1 MRKMLIVGLA
11 AAVSAWAYPQEEGGS
26 GGGSGGGGD
35 VVIAVRVAAAVAAV
49 HIASGAAVQTRDWD
63 WKGRVDRG
71 DVIEIRGVNGSVR
84 AERTS
89 GGEVEVV
96 ARIRSRKSDPES
108 VRMEVVEHAGGVTVC
123 AVYPSKDR
131 DRPNECGGR
140 RGQNVRDNDVVVDFT
155 VRVPSGV
162 RFDGRTVNGD
172 VDVGRLDADVEARTV
187 NGSVDISSSGLA
199 EASTVNG
206 SITASMGRADWEG
219 KLSFTTVNGSVTLE
233 FPADLS
239 CEVDVST
246 VNGSVSSD
254 FPITVTGRFSPRE
267 LRGTI
272 GNGGRELKIQTV
284 NGSVFIRRI

>member
-1 MRKMLIVGLA
+1 M
-11 AAVSAWAYPQEEGGS
+11 
-26 GGGSGGGGD
+26 
-35 VVIAVRVAAAVAAV
+35 
-49 HIASGAAVQTRDWD
+49 
-63 WKGRVDRG
+63 
-71 DVIEIRGVNGSVR
+71 
-84 AERTS
+84 
-89 GGEVEVV
+89 
-96 ARIRSRKSDPES
+96 
-108 VRMEVVEHAGGVTVC
+108 
-123 AVYPSKDR
+123 
-131 DRPNECGGR
+131 
-140 RGQNVRDNDVVVDFT
+140 
-155 VRVPSGV
+155 
-162 RFDGRTVNGD
+162 
-172 VDVGRLDADVEARTV
+172 
-187 NGSVDISSSGLA
+187 DISSSGLA

-272 GNGGRELKIQTV
+272 GDGGRELKIQTV